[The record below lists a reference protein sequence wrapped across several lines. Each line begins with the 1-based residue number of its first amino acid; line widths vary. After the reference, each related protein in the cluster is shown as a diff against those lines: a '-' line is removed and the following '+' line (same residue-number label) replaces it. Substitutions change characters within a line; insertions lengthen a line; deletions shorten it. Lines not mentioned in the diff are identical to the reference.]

1 MPVFIITVKYRL
13 QRKPIVRVYVDNN
26 MQIRTFKAR
35 HNLKIIYRINRQA
48 RKNNLKR
55 ITFDGCSKNEQDG
68 WLWQFAMEKLSV
80 PVRFEGEAA
89 YE

>member
-1 MPVFIITVKYRL
+1 MNKYCFTNFQPPLHTCILCKLTMPVFIITVKYRL

-68 WLWQFAMEKLSV
+68 
-80 PVRFEGEAA
+80 
-89 YE
+89 